1 MFSTTIAT
9 AADGSNNT
17 TYLTLSTSATVPL
30 GSVSTTL
37 TSLSSKENTSINNT
51 IPVSFSVTA
60 AVTATSHTSSGAL
73 STTGT
78 TETSVATTSATT
90 PSVTAQAFSHSS
102 IGNTIK
108 ATITRSMT
116 PHSNQSNYIS
126 TSTTVPSVSTPTLM
140 SSGSVLD
147 QSSSTVKSTVTAQS
161 KEDPST
167 ATIAPSVSS
176 TIHFSSQESSASVK
190 SDVTVQASST
200 NITNPMV
207 ASVQSNSTTENTV
220 SAAENSYNSVTATI
234 SNTPMASSY
243 KSPSLVTKFLVSSLS
258 VESLTPIP
266 SAGGTTVVSVDTSSH
281 FKPSDSTISHTNSSK
296 MSSLFVSSSATVL
309 NVNSSSFTLVH
320 PSPTSQAVVPTST
333 SSRPTTPVEGV
344 KTVSMEMTLDLTF
357 EDDYKN
363 PNSKAYKDLTTNL
376 TRSLEKTY
384 KNIEG
389 FIGIRILLIRKGSVV
404 CMYIVILAKDSK
416 ADEEMLK
423 NTLEKASKDKTFG
436 FKVTSVKVEEEPTAK
451 PEEKLPNWALITMI
465 ALGSLSFVFLVTV
478 ICVCVS

>member
-51 IPVSFSVTA
+51 IPVRFSVTE
-60 AVTATSHTSSGAL
+60 AVTATSHTSSDAP
-73 STTGT
+73 STTGA
-78 TETSVATTSATT
+78 TETSVTTTSAAT
-90 PSVTAQAFSHSS
+90 PSVTAQAFSHAS

-108 ATITRSMT
+108 ATITRS
-116 PHSNQSNYIS
+116 
-126 TSTTVPSVSTPTLM
+126 TSTTVPSVSTRTLM

-176 TIHFSSQESSASVK
+176 TTHFSSQESSASVK
-190 SDVTVQASST
+190 SDVTAQASST

-243 KSPSLVTKFLVSSLS
+243 MSPSLVTKFLVSSLS
-258 VESLTPIP
+258 VESLAPTP

-281 FKPSDSTISHTNSSK
+281 FKPSDSTISHTNS
-296 MSSLFVSSSATVL
+296 
-309 NVNSSSFTLVH
+309 
-320 PSPTSQAVVPTST
+320 QAVVPTST
-333 SSRPTTPVEGV
+333 SSPPTTPVEGV
-344 KTVSMEMTLDLTF
+344 KTVTMEMTLDLTF

-423 NTLEKASKDKTFG
+423 NTLEEASKDKTFG

>member
-1 MFSTTIAT
+1 
-9 AADGSNNT
+9 
-17 TYLTLSTSATVPL
+17 
-30 GSVSTTL
+30 
-37 TSLSSKENTSINNT
+37 
-51 IPVSFSVTA
+51 
-60 AVTATSHTSSGAL
+60 
-73 STTGT
+73 
-78 TETSVATTSATT
+78 
-90 PSVTAQAFSHSS
+90 
-102 IGNTIK
+102 
-108 ATITRSMT
+108 
-116 PHSNQSNYIS
+116 
-126 TSTTVPSVSTPTLM
+126 
-140 SSGSVLD
+140 
-147 QSSSTVKSTVTAQS
+147 
-161 KEDPST
+161 
-167 ATIAPSVSS
+167 
-176 TIHFSSQESSASVK
+176 
-190 SDVTVQASST
+190 
-200 NITNPMV
+200 
-207 ASVQSNSTTENTV
+207 
-220 SAAENSYNSVTATI
+220 
-234 SNTPMASSY
+234 
-243 KSPSLVTKFLVSSLS
+243 
-258 VESLTPIP
+258 
-266 SAGGTTVVSVDTSSH
+266 
-281 FKPSDSTISHTNSSK
+281 

>member
-9 AADGSNNT
+9 AADGSKNT

-60 AVTATSHTSSGAL
+60 AVTATSHTSSDAP
-73 STTGT
+73 STTGA
-78 TETSVATTSATT
+78 TETSVTTTSAAT

-108 ATITRSMT
+108 ATITRNMT
-116 PHSNQSNYIS
+116 SHSNQSNYIS

-190 SDVTVQASST
+190 SDVTIQASST

-243 KSPSLVTKFLVSSLS
+243 KSPSLVTKFL
-258 VESLTPIP
+258 PIP
-266 SAGGTTVVSVDTSSH
+266 SAGGTTVVSVGTSSH

-344 KTVSMEMTLDLTF
+344 KTVSMEMTLALTF
-357 EDDYKN
+357 KDDYRD
-363 PNSKAYKDLTTNL
+363 PNSEAYKDLTTNL

-416 ADEEMLK
+416 ADEEILK
-423 NTLEKASKDKTFG
+423 NTLEKASKNKTFG
-436 FKVTSVKVEEEPTAK
+436 FKVTSVKVEEEATAK